1 MESDETVANVK
12 RLLVLL
18 EGAVKRR
25 LILSNPSNSSG
36 ANIGILFSGGLD
48 SAVIAAITDR

>member
-1 MESDETVANVK
+1 MESDEIVANVK

-18 EGAVKRR
+18 EEAVKRR
-25 LILSNPSNSSG
+25 LVLPNPSNTSV

-48 SAVIAAITDR
+48 SAVLAALTDR